1 VIVDTDDTMRR
12 EFASTTDTDG
22 RISMN
27 VQLAEYLHRHIGD
40 VDHVVVEGFA
50 PIPGGFSRETFRFDA
65 RVTRNGV
72 EEVLPLILRK
82 NPPAA
87 AAILETSR
95 QVEHDL
101 IEALRAHTKVPVS
114 RSYGAETDPTVFGEP
129 AMVIERMRGKSQ
141 TSELFNDGP
150 DAHQADEVMRHLC
163 EVLVELHTTP
173 IPTLN
178 VGGALADPR
187 GVGIDASSWDAYM
200 DSTFEYYVSSY
211 PSLNYDP
218 AAMIMLD
225 AALTLRRNKPRPLP
239 LCLVH
244 GDFNPANFLYD
255 EGRVTALIDWENS
268 RIGDPREDLGW
279 MVAMDGMSNT
289 AVMAHP
295 RDEGGFLAYYNKL
308 TGFAITPEELGYF
321 ILFGTMNIAVPV
333 ASAIKRR
340 VDHEHEQFLHLY
352 LLQPSTATLVAFT
365 QLLAYPGAPA

>member
-1 VIVDTDDTMRR
+1 M
-12 EFASTTDTDG
+12 
-22 RISMN
+22 
-27 VQLAEYLHRHIGD
+27 
-40 VDHVVVEGFA
+40 VEDLV

-65 RVTRNGV
+65 RVTRGGV

-82 NPPAA
+82 NPPSA

-95 QVEHDL
+95 QVEHEL
-101 IEALRAHTKVPVS
+101 LEAIRAHTEIPVS
-114 RSYGAETDPTVFGEP
+114 RSYGAETDTSVFGEA
-129 AMVIERMRGKSQ
+129 AMVIERMHGKSQ
-141 TSELFNDGP
+141 TSELFNGGV
-150 DAHQADEVMRHLC
+150 DASQADAVMRHLC
-163 EVLVELHTTP
+163 EVLVELHTTEVA
-173 IPTLN
+173 TLN
-178 VGGALADPR
+178 VGGQLSDPR

-225 AALTLRRNKPRPLP
+225 AALTLRRHKPRPLP

-268 RIGDPREDLGW
+268 RVGDPREDLGW

-289 AVMAHP
+289 AVMSHP

-308 TGFAITPEELGYF
+308 TGFAVTSEELGYF

-352 LLQPSTATLVAFT
+352 LLQPSSATLVAFT
-365 QLLAYPGAPA
+365 QLLGYPGAPA